1 MRDAQCSGTGKA
13 KANFMSTVRHSH
25 RPSSVPLLALLVV
38 TSLSLR
44 VHAQE
49 ADVPAEPG
57 DQPYAFHGQTTFVT
71 QRTNAFHAPYA
82 GANSLKPSDTEETF
96 DATLYAGV
104 RIGSRT
110 ELWATPEIDQGFGLS
125 DTLGVAGFPSG
136 EAYKVGKSDP
146 YFKLPRAFARI
157 TFDVGGDP
165 MHVEP
170 GLMELGGEQTTDRIV
185 VTAGKFSV
193 VDVFDAGRY
202 AHDPRGDFL
211 NWAAIDAGVFDYAAD
226 AWGFTIGAAAEWYR
240 HEWTFRGGWFV
251 LSEVPNGPTLDT
263 SGDQYQWVAE
273 IERRFEIGGRP
284 GRVLLTGFDTYGR
297 LGLLDDAVRAAE
309 ISGGPVDIAAVRQYR
324 TRPGGHVTFEQ
335 ALGAEFGVFARVGAA
350 DGRVE
355 AYEFTDIDEAFA
367 TGLTV
372 GGKGWKR
379 SDDVVGVALLV
390 NEISSDRRRYLDAGG
405 LGTLVGD
412 GKLPN
417 PGRESIAEL
426 FYSAR
431 VAARFYATL
440 DYQYVTNPAYNRDR
454 GPVSVLGLRF
464 HAQF

>member
-1 MRDAQCSGTGKA
+1 MCVLAVARSCRWSSIQLCAALAALWHAAPAYTDPIESPPTDAED
-13 KANFMSTVRHSH
+13 R
-25 RPSSVPLLALLVV
+25 
-38 TSLSLR
+38 
-44 VHAQE
+44 
-49 ADVPAEPG
+49 
-57 DQPYAFHGQTTFVT
+57 YAFHGQTTFVA
-71 QRTNAFHAPYA
+71 QRTDAFHAPYS
-82 GANSLKPSDTEETF
+82 GPNSLKPSDTQETF

-104 RIGSRT
+104 RIGPRT
-110 ELWATPEIDQGFGLS
+110 ELWATPEVDQGFGLS

-136 EAYKVGKSDP
+136 EAYKVGKSEP

-165 MHVEP
+165 VPVEP
-170 GLMELGGEQTTDRIV
+170 DLMHLRGEQTMDHIV

-193 VDVFDAGRY
+193 VDVFDGNRY
-202 AHDPRGDFL
+202 AHDPRADFL
-211 NWAAIDAGVFDYAAD
+211 NWTAIDAGVFDYAAD
-226 AWGFTIGAAAEWYR
+226 SWGFTIGAAAEWYR

-251 LSEVPNGPTLDT
+251 ASEVPNGPTIDT
-263 SGDQYQWVAE
+263 SGDQYEWVAE
-273 IERRFEIGGRP
+273 IERRFAIGGRN
-284 GRVLLTGFDTYGR
+284 GRLLLTGFDLHAR

-324 TRPGGHVTFEQ
+324 SRAGGHLTYEQ
-335 ALGAEFGVFARVGAA
+335 ELGANLGLFARIGGA

-355 AYEFTDIDEAFA
+355 AYDFTDVDTTFT
-367 TGLTV
+367 TGIAV
-372 GGKGWKR
+372 GGTRWRR
-379 SDDVVGVALLV
+379 SDDTVGVALLV
-390 NEISSDRRRYLDAGG
+390 NDISSERRRYLDAGG

-426 FYSAR
+426 YYSAR
-431 VAARFYATL
+431 VVARFYATL